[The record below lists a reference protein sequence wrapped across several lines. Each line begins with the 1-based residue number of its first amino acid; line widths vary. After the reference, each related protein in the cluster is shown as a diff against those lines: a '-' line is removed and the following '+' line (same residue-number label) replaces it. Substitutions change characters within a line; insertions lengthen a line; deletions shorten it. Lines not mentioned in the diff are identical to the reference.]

1 MQVLVATSTMYVA
14 YTTLAIA
21 LFHQEKA
28 FDMAW
33 HLGNSTTQLI
43 QLRRSPVT
51 YLNNATKVHK
61 KAEKIKR
68 SKAIRFG
75 TLEMTQ
81 VSTTYSPLLSILENP
96 NNPAY
101 QSEAKQLATFRLVC

>member
-1 MQVLVATSTMYVA
+1 MQVLVTTSTMYMA
-14 YTTLAIA
+14 YTTWAIA

-43 QLRRSPVT
+43 QLSPVT

-61 KAEKIKR
+61 KAEKIWW

-81 VSTTYSPLLSILENP
+81 VSTTYSPLLSILENL

-101 QSEAKQLATFRLVC
+101 QSEAKQLATFWLVC